1 MKKNLFFPTVF
12 ILFFCAF
19 TLLLSGCETV
29 KGMGRDV
36 KNADKWVKDNL
47 W

>member
-1 MKKNLFFPTVF
+1 MKKNITIPAVF
-12 ILFFCAF
+12 ILLFCVF
-19 TLLLSGCETV
+19 TIALCGCETV

-36 KNADKWVKDNL
+36 KNADKWVRDNL